1 MEKELLYQR
10 VHNMI
15 ISSAKKPKYTA
26 LSTVK
31 IADLFGVRP
40 DVIESMLQELI
51 SEGRLHKSK
60 LLDPPNYEVYSL
72 P

>member
-10 VHNMI
+10 VHSMI
-15 ISSAKKPKYTA
+15 ISSAKKPKYSA

-31 IADLFGVRP
+31 IADLFGVKP
-40 DVIESMLQELI
+40 DIIEDMLQELI
-51 SEGRLHKSK
+51 NEGRLRKAK
-60 LLDPPNYEVYSL
+60 LTEAPNYEVYSL

>member
-1 MEKELLYQR
+1 MEKEVLFQR
-10 VHNMI
+10 VHHMI

-31 IADLFGVRP
+31 IADLFGVKP
-40 DVIESMLQELI
+40 DVIENMLQELI
-51 SEGRLHKSK
+51 NEGRLQKSK
-60 LLDPPNYEVYSL
+60 LNDPPNYEIYSL

>member
-10 VHNMI
+10 VQSMI
-15 ISSAKKPKYTA
+15 ISSAKKPKYSA

-31 IADLFGVRP
+31 IADLFGVKP
-40 DVIESMLQELI
+40 DIIEDMLQELI
-51 SEGRLHKSK
+51 NEGRLRKDK
-60 LLDPPNYEVYSL
+60 LTEAPNYEVYSL